1 MAVLSV
7 QNLDME
13 FGERTL
19 FSGVSF
25 EVGERDKI
33 GFIGSNA
40 TGKTTLFK
48 LITGELEPTLGGVY
62 PGKNIKIGYLEQH
75 ACAGSQKTVY
85 DEMESVFEPLMKKE
99 KRLEELADLIEAG
112 HGDINALIAEQNR
125 LHTEFEDEGGLTYKS
140 RTRSALTGLGFS
152 ESDFSLP
159 CSLLSG
165 GQRQALTLLMA
176 TMVPPELLLLDE
188 HTAALDPGTA
198 EKVLALTQRVV
209 AEHHITCL
217 MVTHNMTQA
226 LALGNRTL
234 MMADGGIV
242 LDVAGAERA
251 GMTVEDLVERF
262 RAGTGRTLDND
273 RMLLSE

>member
-62 PGKNIKIGYLEQH
+62 PGKSIKIGYLEQH

-99 KRLEELADLIEAG
+99 ERLEELADLIEAG
-112 HGDINALIAEQNR
+112 HGDINALIVEQNR
-125 LHTEFEDEGGLTYKS
+125 LHTEFEDEAAEPQKPHAFGTSQVSDS
-140 RTRSALTGLGFS
+140 RRATSRSPA
-152 ESDFSLP
+152 P
-159 CSLLSG
+159 CSRAVSG
-165 GQRQALTLLMA
+165 QSSRWAS
-176 TMVPPELLLLDE
+176 
-188 HTAALDPGTA
+188 
-198 EKVLALTQRVV
+198 
-209 AEHHITCL
+209 C
-217 MVTHNMTQA
+217 
-226 LALGNRTL
+226 
-234 MMADGGIV
+234 
-242 LDVAGAERA
+242 
-251 GMTVEDLVERF
+251 F
-262 RAGTGRTLDND
+262 
-273 RMLLSE
+273 

>member
-85 DEMESVFEPLMKKE
+85 DEMESVFEPLMKKRSGSKSSRISS
-99 KRLEELADLIEAG
+99 KRDMA
-112 HGDINALIAEQNR
+112 
-125 LHTEFEDEGGLTYKS
+125 TLTRSSPS
-140 RTRSALTGLGFS
+140 RTDCTPNL
-152 ESDFSLP
+152 
-159 CSLLSG
+159 
-165 GQRQALTLLMA
+165 
-176 TMVPPELLLLDE
+176 
-188 HTAALDPGTA
+188 
-198 EKVLALTQRVV
+198 
-209 AEHHITCL
+209 
-217 MVTHNMTQA
+217 
-226 LALGNRTL
+226 RT
-234 MMADGGIV
+234 
-242 LDVAGAERA
+242 RA
-251 GMTVEDLVERF
+251 G
-262 RAGTGRTLDND
+262 
-273 RMLLSE
+273 

>member
-99 KRLEELADLIEAG
+99 KQLEELADLIEAG

-140 RTRSALTGLGFS
+140 RTRSALTGLG
-152 ESDFSLP
+152 
-159 CSLLSG
+159 
-165 GQRQALTLLMA
+165 
-176 TMVPPELLLLDE
+176 
-188 HTAALDPGTA
+188 
-198 EKVLALTQRVV
+198 
-209 AEHHITCL
+209 
-217 MVTHNMTQA
+217 
-226 LALGNRTL
+226 
-234 MMADGGIV
+234 
-242 LDVAGAERA
+242 
-251 GMTVEDLVERF
+251 
-262 RAGTGRTLDND
+262 
-273 RMLLSE
+273 

>member
-48 LITGELEPTLGGVY
+48 LITGELEPSSGGIY

-99 KRLEELADLIEAG
+99 KRLS
-112 HGDINALIAEQNR
+112 N
-125 LHTEFEDEGGLTYKS
+125 T
-140 RTRSALTGLGFS
+140 
-152 ESDFSLP
+152 
-159 CSLLSG
+159 
-165 GQRQALTLLMA
+165 
-176 TMVPPELLLLDE
+176 
-188 HTAALDPGTA
+188 
-198 EKVLALTQRVV
+198 
-209 AEHHITCL
+209 
-217 MVTHNMTQA
+217 
-226 LALGNRTL
+226 
-234 MMADGGIV
+234 
-242 LDVAGAERA
+242 
-251 GMTVEDLVERF
+251 
-262 RAGTGRTLDND
+262 
-273 RMLLSE
+273 

>member
-85 DEMESVFEPLMKKE
+85 DEMESVFEPLMKKRSSSKSSRISS
-99 KRLEELADLIEAG
+99 KRDMA
-112 HGDINALIAEQNR
+112 
-125 LHTEFEDEGGLTYKS
+125 TLTRSSPS
-140 RTRSALTGLGFS
+140 RTDCTPNL
-152 ESDFSLP
+152 
-159 CSLLSG
+159 
-165 GQRQALTLLMA
+165 
-176 TMVPPELLLLDE
+176 
-188 HTAALDPGTA
+188 
-198 EKVLALTQRVV
+198 
-209 AEHHITCL
+209 
-217 MVTHNMTQA
+217 
-226 LALGNRTL
+226 RT
-234 MMADGGIV
+234 
-242 LDVAGAERA
+242 RA
-251 GMTVEDLVERF
+251 G
-262 RAGTGRTLDND
+262 
-273 RMLLSE
+273 

>member
-85 DEMESVFEPLMKKE
+85 NEMESVF
-99 KRLEELADLIEAG
+99 
-112 HGDINALIAEQNR
+112 
-125 LHTEFEDEGGLTYKS
+125 
-140 RTRSALTGLGFS
+140 
-152 ESDFSLP
+152 
-159 CSLLSG
+159 
-165 GQRQALTLLMA
+165 
-176 TMVPPELLLLDE
+176 
-188 HTAALDPGTA
+188 
-198 EKVLALTQRVV
+198 
-209 AEHHITCL
+209 
-217 MVTHNMTQA
+217 
-226 LALGNRTL
+226 
-234 MMADGGIV
+234 
-242 LDVAGAERA
+242 
-251 GMTVEDLVERF
+251 
-262 RAGTGRTLDND
+262 
-273 RMLLSE
+273 

>member
-165 GQRQALTLLMA
+165 GQRSKLALGKLLLSA
-176 TMVPPELLLLDE
+176 PDLLLLDE
-188 HTAALDPGTA
+188 PTN
-198 EKVLALTQRVV
+198 
-209 AEHHITCL
+209 HI
-217 MVTHNMTQA
+217 
-226 LALGNRTL
+226 
-234 MMADGGIV
+234 
-242 LDVAGAERA
+242 
-251 GMTVEDLVERF
+251 DLS
-262 RAGTGRTLDND
+262 LIHI
-273 RMLLSE
+273 

>member
-48 LITGELEPTLGGVY
+48 LITGELEPSSGGIY

-112 HGDINALIAEQNR
+112 HGDIDALIAEQNR
-125 LHTEFEDEGGLTYKS
+125 LHTEFTAPHF
-140 RTRSALTGLGFS
+140 RSEA
-152 ESDFSLP
+152 P
-159 CSLLSG
+159 
-165 GQRQALTLLMA
+165 
-176 TMVPPELLLLDE
+176 
-188 HTAALDPGTA
+188 
-198 EKVLALTQRVV
+198 
-209 AEHHITCL
+209 
-217 MVTHNMTQA
+217 
-226 LALGNRTL
+226 
-234 MMADGGIV
+234 
-242 LDVAGAERA
+242 
-251 GMTVEDLVERF
+251 
-262 RAGTGRTLDND
+262 
-273 RMLLSE
+273 

>member
-48 LITGELEPTLGGVY
+48 LITGELEPSSGGIY

-85 DEMESVFEPLMKKE
+85 DEMESVFEPLMKKRSGSRSSPISLRRGTGIST
-99 KRLEELADLIEAG
+99 RLSP
-112 HGDINALIAEQNR
+112 
-125 LHTEFEDEGGLTYKS
+125 S
-140 RTRSALTGLGFS
+140 RTGCTPNLRTG
-152 ESDFSLP
+152 
-159 CSLLSG
+159 
-165 GQRQALTLLMA
+165 
-176 TMVPPELLLLDE
+176 
-188 HTAALDPGTA
+188 
-198 EKVLALTQRVV
+198 
-209 AEHHITCL
+209 
-217 MVTHNMTQA
+217 
-226 LALGNRTL
+226 
-234 MMADGGIV
+234 
-242 LDVAGAERA
+242 AG
-251 GMTVEDLVERF
+251 
-262 RAGTGRTLDND
+262 
-273 RMLLSE
+273 